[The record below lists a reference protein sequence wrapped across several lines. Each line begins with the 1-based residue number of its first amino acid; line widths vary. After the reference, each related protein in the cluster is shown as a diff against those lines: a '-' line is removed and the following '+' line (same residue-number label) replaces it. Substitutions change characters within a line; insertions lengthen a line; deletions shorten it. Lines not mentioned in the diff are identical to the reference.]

1 MDALNDR
8 ERKFVESYCSDAKF
22 NGTKAAIN
30 AGYSEKSARSKASQ
44 LLTKVNIHDA
54 IQEFMNKESEKAS
67 ITVQS
72 LIEELNENRRVAL
85 EAETPQASAAN
96 AATMGKARLCG
107 LDVQKIENSVK
118 VIKADDNEW

>member
-1 MDALNDR
+1 MALLNDR

-30 AGYSEKSARSKASQ
+30 AGYSEKTARSKASQ
-44 LLTKVNIHDA
+44 LLTKVNIQDA
-54 IQEFMNKESEKAS
+54 VQDFMNKESEKAS
-67 ITVQS
+67 VTVQS
-72 LIEELNENRRVAL
+72 LIEELNENRRIAL

>member
-1 MDALNDR
+1 MGELNDR

-22 NGTKAAIN
+22 NGTKAAVN

-44 LLTKVNIHDA
+44 LLTKVNIHNA